1 VDNATSSHASEIA
14 HQRREAD
21 VVLATANKRIAELRA
36 NTPNPDDYEVVR
48 FNRVGG
54 HVVMQVRYPSCAKC
68 AFEGLKTMV
77 FLNVDEA
84 KIMRWRRID
93 PHFRNEIKT
102 TLLDVTGK
110 NAPSP
115 TARFPGNDTGW
126 ADAIEYAE
134 RKRAG
139 TIR

>member
-1 VDNATSSHASEIA
+1 MDAFAPTPPEPVLLTSICRCASPHEHASRAVDNATSSHASEIA

-36 NTPNPDDYEVVR
+36 TP
-48 FNRVGG
+48 
-54 HVVMQVRYPSCAKC
+54 A
-68 AFEGLKTMV
+68 
-77 FLNVDEA
+77 
-84 KIMRWRRID
+84 
-93 PHFRNEIKT
+93 
-102 TLLDVTGK
+102 
-110 NAPSP
+110 
-115 TARFPGNDTGW
+115 ARFPGNDTGW